1 MAPSETQN
9 STESAV
15 FHSGFFVMQHS
26 ERQALYF
33 SAIDQQAALQSQ
45 LPDNLNQ
52 NWDSLLFNSLCYIM
66 HFPITYFLSYTI

>member
-1 MAPSETQN
+1 MAPSEPQS

-15 FHSGFFVMQHS
+15 FHSGFFVTQRS
-26 ERQALYF
+26 ERQALYL
-33 SAIDQQAALQSQ
+33 SAIDQQAAVRSQ

-52 NWDSLLFNSLCYIM
+52 NWDSLLFNSLCCIM